1 MHGGLV
7 VDNVI
12 EGISGVI
19 VLVVHIGRFNLKF
32 FLEYQTT
39 ERLSILQEL
48 ITTREFSFPQ
58 VGGGRFIIK
67 IVMFFAYVEVTKR
80 PGVDL
85 VIILN
90 RF

>member
-32 FLEYQTT
+32 LLEYQTT

-48 ITTREFSFPQ
+48 ITIREFSFPQ
-58 VGGGRFIIK
+58 VGGEGFIIK
-67 IVMFFAYVEVTKR
+67 NVMFFACVEVTKR